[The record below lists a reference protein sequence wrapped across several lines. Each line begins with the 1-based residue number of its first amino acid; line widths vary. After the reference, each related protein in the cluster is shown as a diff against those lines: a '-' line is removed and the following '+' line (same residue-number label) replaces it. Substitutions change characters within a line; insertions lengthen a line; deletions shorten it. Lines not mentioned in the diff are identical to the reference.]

1 MQGTQK
7 AHSRQRE
14 ACGIISPEEL
24 GEVQCMKMKEGPPRG
39 PLARQR
45 RASEALVNGVNG
57 SGLHSKD
64 KEKLFWF

>member
-1 MQGTQK
+1 
-7 AHSRQRE
+7 
-14 ACGIISPEEL
+14 
-24 GEVQCMKMKEGPPRG
+24 MKMKEGPPRG